1 MKLKK
6 QIRANQKN
14 NLKRIV
20 KFQKFISEIRPSER
34 FKNF

>member
-6 QIRANQKN
+6 QIRANQKR
-14 NLKRIV
+14 NLNAIV
-20 KFQKFISEIRPSER
+20 KFQKKISDIRPSER